1 MTEDTFKDLCLCG
14 ETTKVQFKESF
25 TSQKEI
31 AKEMI
36 AFANT
41 KGGVILFGVEDKCGK
56 LVGLSYDEIQVISR
70 ELGNAANEQVRPTIY
85 IETEVV
91 RVEEK
96 HFLICSV
103 EEGKNKPYKNLNG
116 EIWVKQGAD
125 KRRITENSEILALF
139 QDSGSYQPDAAGVN
153 GTTFNDLDRYA
164 IDEYLQKVYATTLD
178 GFGGKAEQVLKNIH
192 ILNHRGVPTLAGY
205 LFFGKHP
212 EYNCPTCMVK
222 AVSFFGNDLAGTQYR
237 DSKEILGNMPQLYDK
252 SMAFLKANLHNVQEE
267 GASFNTLGKLE
278 IAEEV
283 LEEVVQNALVHRDLL
298 RPAPIRLFVFDD
310 RVEVISP
317 GALAG
322 GLTEED
328 IRNGKTYQRNPYM
341 ATFATNALYYKGIGS
356 GIVRILAE
364 YPDIRLENDVNG
376 KEFKVTI
383 PRTTQKDSLKDS
395 NTIPKTD
402 ITTQKDSL
410 KDSNTILKTDIT
422 TQKDSL
428 KDSNTIPKTD
438 ITTQK
443 DSLKDSNTILKALE
457 PIQAEV
463 LRYIMAHPQTTRE
476 EIADSIDGISFGGVK
491 FIIAKLQ
498 KKGLLKRVGG
508 RKHGEWQVL

>member
-139 QDSGSYQPDAAGVN
+139 QDSGSYQPDAVGVN
-153 GTTFNDLDRYA
+153 GTTFDDLDRYA
-164 IDEYLQKVYATTLD
+164 IDDYFQKVYATTLD

-192 ILNHRGVPTLAGY
+192 ILNHHGVPTLAGY

-237 DSKEILGNMPQLYDK
+237 DSKEIFGNMPQLYDK
-252 SMAFLKANLHNVQEE
+252 TMAFLKANLHNVQEE

-298 RPAPIRLFVFDD
+298 RPAPIRLFVFDN

-356 GIVRILAE
+356 GIVRILVE
-364 YPDIRLENDVNG
+364 YPEIRLENDVNG
-376 KEFKVTI
+376 KEFKVAI
-383 PRTTQKDSLKDS
+383 PRTIPNGSLKYR
-395 NTIPKTD
+395 N
-402 ITTQKDSL
+402 TTQKDSL
-410 KDSNTILKTDIT
+410 KDSNTILKTDVS

-428 KDSNTIPKTD
+428 M
-438 ITTQK
+438 
-443 DSLKDSNTILKALE
+443 DSNTILKALE

-463 LRYIMAHPQTTRE
+463 LKYIMAHPQATRE

-508 RKHGEWQVL
+508 RKFGEWLVFI

>member
-14 ETTKVQFKESF
+14 ETTKVQFKEAF

-36 AFANT
+36 AFANS
-41 KGGVILFGVEDKCGK
+41 KGGIILFGVEDKSGK

-85 IETEVV
+85 IDTEVV
-91 RVEEK
+91 RMDEK
-96 HFLICSV
+96 HFLICSI

-125 KRRITENSEILALF
+125 KRRITENAEILSLF

-153 GTTFNDLDRYA
+153 GTTFDDLDRYA
-164 IDEYLQKVYATTLD
+164 IDDYLQKVYATTLD

-192 ILNHRGVPTLAGY
+192 VLNHNSVPTLAGY

-237 DSKEILGNMPQLYDK
+237 DTKEILGNMPQLYDK
-252 SMAFLKANLHNVQEE
+252 SMAFLKANLHNVQEK
-267 GASFNTLGKLE
+267 GASFNTVGKLE

-298 RPAPIRLFVFDD
+298 RSAPIRILIFDN
-310 RVEVISP
+310 RVEIISP

-341 ATFATNALYYKGIGS
+341 ATFATNALHYKGIGS

-364 YPDIRLENDVNG
+364 YPDIQLDNDDSA
-376 KEFKVTI
+376 KEFKVTVWRAKSKDKSTTQKSEI
-383 PRTTQKDSLKDS
+383 TTQKESLRDISTTQKDECATQKSES
-395 NTIPKTD
+395 
-402 ITTQKDSL
+402 TTQKDL
-410 KDSNTILKTDIT
+410 DATQKNVLEFFKNNPKGTRVEAANALGDIT
-422 TQKDSL
+422 ED
-428 KDSNTIPKTD
+428 
-438 ITTQK
+438 
-443 DSLKDSNTILKALE
+443 
-457 PIQAEV
+457 
-463 LRYIMAHPQTTRE
+463 
-476 EIADSIDGISFGGVK
+476 GVK
-491 FIIAKLQ
+491 FVIGKLQ
-498 KKGLLKRVGG
+498 QKGLLKRVGG
-508 RKHGEWQVL
+508 RKHGEWQVLI

>member
-14 ETTKVQFKESF
+14 ETTKVQFKEAF

-36 AFANT
+36 AFANS
-41 KGGVILFGVEDKCGK
+41 KGGVILFGVEDKSGK

-85 IETEVV
+85 IDTEVV
-91 RVEEK
+91 RMDEK
-96 HFLICSV
+96 HFLICSI

-125 KRRITENSEILALF
+125 KRRITENAEILSLF

-153 GTTFNDLDRYA
+153 GTTFDDLDRYA
-164 IDEYLQKVYATTLD
+164 IDDYLQKVYATTLD
-178 GFGGKAEQVLKNIH
+178 RFGGKAEQVLKNIH
-192 ILNHRGVPTLAGY
+192 VLNHNSVPTLAGY

-237 DSKEILGNMPQLYDK
+237 DTKEILGNMPQLYDK

-267 GASFNTLGKLE
+267 GASFNTVGKLE

-298 RPAPIRLFVFDD
+298 RSAPIRILIFDN
-310 RVEVISP
+310 RVEIISP

-322 GLTEED
+322 DLPK
-328 IRNGKTYQRNPYM
+328 R
-341 ATFATNALYYKGIGS
+341 TFAMAKPINA
-356 GIVRILAE
+356 
-364 YPDIRLENDVNG
+364 
-376 KEFKVTI
+376 I
-383 PRTTQKDSLKDS
+383 PTWPPL
-395 NTIPKTD
+395 
-402 ITTQKDSL
+402 
-410 KDSNTILKTDIT
+410 
-422 TQKDSL
+422 
-428 KDSNTIPKTD
+428 
-438 ITTQK
+438 
-443 DSLKDSNTILKALE
+443 
-457 PIQAEV
+457 
-463 LRYIMAHPQTTRE
+463 PQTPC
-476 EIADSIDGISFGGVK
+476 
-491 FIIAKLQ
+491 IIK
-498 KKGLLKRVGG
+498 V
-508 RKHGEWQVL
+508 

>member
-1 MTEDTFKDLCLCG
+1 MW
-14 ETTKVQFKESF
+14 
-25 TSQKEI
+25 
-31 AKEMI
+31 
-36 AFANT
+36 
-41 KGGVILFGVEDKCGK
+41 
-56 LVGLSYDEIQVISR
+56 
-70 ELGNAANEQVRPTIY
+70 
-85 IETEVV
+85 VV

-153 GTTFNDLDRYA
+153 GTTFDDLDRYA

-192 ILNHRGVPTLAGY
+192 ILNHHGVPTLAGY

-237 DSKEILGNMPQLYDK
+237 DSKEILGNMPQLYNK

-298 RPAPIRLFVFDD
+298 RPAPIRLFVFDN

-364 YPDIRLENDVNG
+364 YPEIQLENDASA
-376 KEFKVTI
+376 KEFKVIIKRIIQKREAATQKRETATQKRETATQKRETATQKGQFEDI
-383 PRTTQKDSLKDS
+383 DTTQKKEIATQKNLD
-395 NTIPKTD
+395 
-402 ITTQKDSL
+402 TTQKKVL
-410 KDSNTILKTDIT
+410 EYFKDNPKATRVDAANALGNIT
-422 TQKDSL
+422 ED
-428 KDSNTIPKTD
+428 
-438 ITTQK
+438 
-443 DSLKDSNTILKALE
+443 
-457 PIQAEV
+457 
-463 LRYIMAHPQTTRE
+463 
-476 EIADSIDGISFGGVK
+476 GVK

-508 RKHGEWQVL
+508 RKYGEWLVFI